1 MVATNDGFKIAEAD
15 LEMRGPGDLDGT
27 KQSGLIQLNIA
38 DIQEDN
44 KILVA
49 ARNLA
54 EAILNKDPE
63 LSNPLNIRLRNQYI
77 DEEDNS
83 WAKIG

>member
-1 MVATNDGFKIAEAD
+1 
-15 LEMRGPGDLDGT
+15 MRGPGDLDGT